1 MYIAIKKI
9 LHSNLAR
16 YIVSILF
23 GLGLA
28 SLFRKACK
36 ERNCLVFRGPSIDK
50 LKNKIYKY
58 DNKCYK
64 FNENTSK
71 CGQKN
76 RQIEFETN
84 SEIESN

>member
-9 LHSNLAR
+9 LQSNIAR
-16 YIVSILF
+16 YIVSFLF

-36 ERNCLVFRGPSIDK
+36 ERNCLVFRGPHINK
-50 LKNKIYKY
+50 LKDNIYKY

-64 FNENTSK
+64 FNENSSK
-71 CGQKN
+71 CGTKKK
-76 RQIEFETN
+76 QIEFDTN
-84 SEIESN
+84 NNE